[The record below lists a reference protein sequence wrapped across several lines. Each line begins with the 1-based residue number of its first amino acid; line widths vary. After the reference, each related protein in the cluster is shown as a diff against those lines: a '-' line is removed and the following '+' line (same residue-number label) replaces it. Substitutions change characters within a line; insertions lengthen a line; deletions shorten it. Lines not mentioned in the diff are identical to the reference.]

1 MNYIISWIESLD
13 LRGLNEISV
22 ALRLSLAV
30 LCGSLI
36 GLEREQK
43 QRPAGFRTHIIICLG
58 AALTMLTT
66 QYLQTLKYISPDNF
80 VSDPARLGAQV
91 ISGIGFIG
99 AGTIIVT
106 RRKQVK
112 GLTTAAG
119 LWTTAVLGLAIGV
132 GCYEIA
138 IYATLC
144 ILIAEIL
151 FSKIEWHIVKSA
163 RSLNIYVEMVE
174 DGNFNNVIEL
184 LKKYGAK
191 VVDVEITKARAA
203 EGPHISAIFCLTFK
217 NKIPHEPLMNAI
229 LEIEGVRSAEE
240 L

>member
-1 MNYIISWIESLD
+1 MSYIINWIEGLD
-13 LRGLNEISV
+13 LRSFNEISV
-22 ALRLSLAV
+22 AIRLSLAV
-30 LCGSLI
+30 LCGALI

-58 AALTMLTT
+58 SALTMLTT
-66 QYLQTLKYISPDNF
+66 QYLQTLRYISPDNF

-138 IYATLC
+138 IYATAC

-151 FSKIEWHIVKSA
+151 FSKLEWRIVKSA
-163 RSLNIYVEMVE
+163 RSLNIYVEMAE
-174 DGNFNNVIEL
+174 DGNFNTVIDV
-184 LKKYGAK
+184 LKSYGAK
-191 VVDVEITKARAA
+191 VVDVEITKTRAA
-203 EGPHISAIFCLTFK
+203 EGSHISAIFCLSFK
-217 NKIPHEPLMNAI
+217 NKIPHDPLMTAI
-229 LEIEGVRSAEE
+229 IKIDGVRNAEE